1 MVRGCADLVILNQTE
16 VAETRTVS
24 LEVKEGS
31 GWKLLNKLCIE
42 MWNEMRGIDSKCV
55 NTSDTGRECEQQE
68 LE

>member
-42 MWNEMRGIDSKCV
+42 M
-55 NTSDTGRECEQQE
+55 
-68 LE
+68 